1 MLALI
6 MVHGAKLMFKVSLQ
20 YIGAGT
26 KGDMIATSL
35 GVISTALGVI
45 STALGV
51 ISPAQYDKILLTV
64 IRQCVQ
70 SDNE

>member
-45 STALGV
+45 S
-51 ISPAQYDKILLTV
+51 PAQYDKILLTV

>member
-26 KGDMIATSL
+26 KGDKIATS
-35 GVISTALGVI
+35 LGVI